1 MPVRKAA
8 HYWLEVQLPWLL
20 FQRKHAPRKRRL
32 RAGVAT
38 ILMLPKMEQVVFA
51 VGKRFV
57 FDGKGIPPP
66 AEDDRRKQCVQVK
79 RHIKVPH
86 DLRLLRF

>member
-1 MPVRKAA
+1 
-8 HYWLEVQLPWLL
+8 
-20 FQRKHAPRKRRL
+20 
-32 RAGVAT
+32 
-38 ILMLPKMEQVVFA
+38 MLPKMEQVVFA

-79 RHIKVPH
+79 RHIKVSH
-86 DLRLLRF
+86 YMRLLRC